1 MNKEHIKF
9 LINEQKINHTLDQSF
24 YINETIFKLDL
35 ENFFFKQWIF
45 IGHISRIPNVGD
57 FFLFNIDNESIIIIR
72 DKNDVIHAH
81 FNICRH

>member
-1 MNKEHIKF
+1 MNKEHIKS

-24 YINETIFKLDL
+24 YVNETIFKLDL

-57 FFLFNIDNESIIIIR
+57 FFFI
-72 DKNDVIHAH
+72 
-81 FNICRH
+81 